1 MSSNSYKN
9 IALIF
14 GGGTGVRA
22 STHGIPKQFVKVQGV
37 PIIIRTISKFEKNK
51 QIDAIVLV
59 CVDGYQQ
66 TLSALVKD
74 YKIHKVVAIV
84 TGGRTGQESIY
95 NGLKAVKELSLHK
108 EAVVLMHD
116 AVRPMIPS
124 SLIDECIES
133 VKCFNSG
140 IAAVVCH
147 ETVASYKGEDVL
159 NIFPRSQLVMLRA
172 PQAFYVND
180 IWRYHELAL
189 ADGKGDFTDS
199 ATLASWYGHNIH
211 LVHCDSKNIKIT
223 YPEDIFVLKAL
234 LEAEEH
240 SEIMGL

>member
-1 MSSNSYKN
+1 MQNSYKN

-22 STHGIPKQFVKVQGV
+22 STHGVPKQFVKVQGV
-37 PIIIRTISKFEKNK
+37 PIIIRTICKFEKNE

-66 TLSALVKD
+66 KLISLLKEFN
-74 YKIHKVVAIV
+74 IRKVTAVV

-95 NGLKAVKELSLHK
+95 HGLKAIKELSLDK
-108 EAVVLMHD
+108 DAVVLMHD
-116 AVRPMIPS
+116 AVRPMIS
-124 SLIDECIES
+124 GSLIDDCIQS
-133 VKCFNSG
+133 VRSFGSG
-140 IAAVVCH
+140 IASVVCH
-147 ETVASYKGEDVL
+147 ETVASFQNEDVL

-172 PQAFYVND
+172 PQAFFVED
-180 IWRYHELAL
+180 IWRCHQYAL
-189 ADGKGDFTDS
+189 QEGKVNFTDS
-199 ATLASWYGHNIH
+199 ASMAASYGHKLH
-211 LVHCDSKNIKIT
+211 LVHCDTKNIKIT
-223 YPEDIFVLKAL
+223 YPEDIFMLKAL